1 MPDEHRRGAGRDL
14 VLQRERLL
22 RRRIGPGQL
31 HKAAP
36 VGVLPGRDDRVTQDH
51 RIRAGRV
58 RQARHRQHGPG
69 KGQMPARRKA
79 ARRNFVRLH
88 MPCGGVLPHKA
99 DGRRQLPQG
108 QAVRCIVP
116 HGVAQHCGVV
126 ARRRKLQG
134 HGVALAGAH
143 MAVAAARHHQH
154 QRPFHGLRHRLHAV
168 PQIDRQK
175 PAAGQVQL
183 FQLHHTSSLYTP
195 QRPSGWAAMNSA
207 HRSAH
212 IRHSSGQGRL
222 R

>member
-22 RRRIGPGQL
+22 RRGVLPGQL

-36 VGVLPGRDDRVTQDH
+36 VGVLPGRDDRVAQNH

-79 ARRNFVRLH
+79 AHRNFIRQH
-88 MPCGGVLPHKA
+88 MPLGRILPHKA

-108 QAVRCIVP
+108 QAVFRLITD
-116 HGVAQHCGVV
+116 GVAQHCGVV

-134 HGVALAGAH
+134 HGVALAGA
-143 MAVAAARHHQH
+143 
-154 QRPFHGLRHRLHAV
+154 
-168 PQIDRQK
+168 
-175 PAAGQVQL
+175 
-183 FQLHHTSSLYTP
+183 
-195 QRPSGWAAMNSA
+195 
-207 HRSAH
+207 
-212 IRHSSGQGRL
+212 
-222 R
+222 

>member
-1 MPDEHRRGAGRDL
+1 
-14 VLQRERLL
+14 
-22 RRRIGPGQL
+22 
-31 HKAAP
+31 
-36 VGVLPGRDDRVTQDH
+36 
-51 RIRAGRV
+51 
-58 RQARHRQHGPG
+58 
-69 KGQMPARRKA
+69 MPARRKA
-79 ARRNFVRLH
+79 AHRNFVRQH
-88 MPCGGVLPHKA
+88 MPLGRILPHKA

-126 ARRRKLQG
+126 ARRRKLKG
-134 HGVALAGAH
+134 HGVALAGAQ

-168 PQIDRQK
+168 PQVHRQK

-212 IRHSSGQGRL
+212 RRHSSGQGRFL
-222 R
+222 

>member
-22 RRRIGPGQL
+22 RRGVLPGQL

-79 ARRNFVRLH
+79 AHRDLIRLH
-88 MPCGGVLPHKA
+88 MPCGGVLPHEA

-108 QAVRCIVP
+108 QTVRCIVP

-134 HGVALAGAH
+134 HRVALPGAD
-143 MAVAAARHHQH
+143 MVVAAARHHQH
-154 QRPFHGLRHRLHAV
+154 QRPLLHGGHGVQRRPQGNRQHASAC
-168 PQIDRQK
+168 K
-175 PAAGQVQL
+175 
-183 FQLHHTSSLYTP
+183 FQLYLLHPSSSL
-195 QRPSGWAAMNSA
+195 
-207 HRSAH
+207 
-212 IRHSSGQGRL
+212 
-222 R
+222 